1 MPSTL
6 QLTNKF
12 VQHLNV
18 IFDTF
23 NICGINAARVRVQ
36 KKCLLFTP
44 RLLELRLRLCEA
56 EGGA

>member
-6 QLTNKF
+6 QLINKF
-12 VQHLNV
+12 VHHLNV

-23 NICGINAARVRVQ
+23 NICVINVAQVQVQ
-36 KKCLLFTP
+36 KKCLLFASH
-44 RLLELRLRLCEA
+44 LLELRFRLCKS